1 MRVTHQGG
9 GGKEGGEA
17 SASLAP
23 LHTAGYRDSSQRFNV
38 KIWKTTLHGFC
49 LL

>member
-23 LHTAGYRDSSQRFNV
+23 L
-38 KIWKTTLHGFC
+38 
-49 LL
+49 